1 MSDTPEDPLP
11 VSAGQPGSAARARDP
26 GRPASR
32 AEATGRTPAR
42 HRIGIR
48 ELRQHASVYVDLA
61 EKGYTV
67 DITNRGRLVAQ
78 LVPVREPGSPLERLI
93 AAGIVKLALTEPESA
108 ALAHWLAER
117 AGQPL
122 VSSALYRAEV
132 PRAVWQAEPGALPR
146 SYKVIKRIAR
156 VALSADV
163 LDNSATLPPQEL
175 SPAQAIHLA
184 SALAMKR
191 DLTAFVS
198 YDQSLLAAA
207 RNAGLPVASPG
218 AP

>member
-93 AAGIVKLALTEPESA
+93 AAGIVEP
-108 ALAHWLAER
+108 AE
-117 AGQPL
+117 
-122 VSSALYRAEV
+122 
-132 PRAVWQAEPGALPR
+132 EPGGASDLEP
-146 SYKVIKRIAR
+146 Y
-156 VALSADV
+156 
-163 LDNSATLPPQEL
+163 
-175 SPAQAIHLA
+175 PA
-184 SALAMKR
+184 
-191 DLTAFVS
+191 
-198 YDQSLLAAA
+198 
-207 RNAGLPVASPG
+207 PG
-218 AP
+218 ARRPGAGGGRQ